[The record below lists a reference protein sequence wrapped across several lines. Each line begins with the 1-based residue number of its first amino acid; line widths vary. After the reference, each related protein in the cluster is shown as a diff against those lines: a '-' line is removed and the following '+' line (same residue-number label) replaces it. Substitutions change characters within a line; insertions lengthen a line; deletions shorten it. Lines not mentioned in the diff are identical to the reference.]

1 MCAAGQHRS
10 VTPDSST
17 TVPPR
22 SRALA
27 RCQVGETIL
36 SPTQTQGDQPAERM
50 ADNHE
55 MLGTVGQR
63 SQRKVGVVL
72 QPGARVVAREVNR
85 QRLVPTRSRN
95 ACAVSA

>member
-1 MCAAGQHRS
+1 LVPALLRNGHEGGQEHDLLHAALLR
-10 VTPDSST
+10 D
-17 TVPPR
+17 
-22 SRALA
+22 
-27 RCQVGETIL
+27 
-36 SPTQTQGDQPAERM
+36 QGSDQPAERM

-55 MLGTVGQR
+55 MLGTVGQH